1 MPYLSRIRIN
11 PLRAQSRKLLASPHV
26 LHGAVQGGLPGP
38 PGAERLLWRLDADD
52 PHRPHIYVLSRSR
65 PDWTHL
71 VESAGWPGA
80 DGEHAAV
87 RDYEPLLK
95 RLAEGQEYA
104 FRLTANP
111 VRSTTNPEF
120 LTGAQTR
127 KLARAP
133 EGSRPRGF
141 RVAHRTAQAQLDWFL
156 GHVDRWGFAVSVS
169 RTDPAA
175 PGLTEPAEDVN
186 EMFHVEHGGARQ
198 DSEPR
203 EVRITTRRRHSFHK
217 GEGGRRVTFNSAT
230 FEGRLRVTDA
240 EVFTASLLAGFGPA
254 KAYGC
259 GLLTLAPL
267 RTS

>member
-11 PLRAQSRKLLASPHV
+11 PLRTESRKLLASPHV

-52 PHRPHIYVLSRSR
+52 PYRPHVYVLSRSR
-65 PDWTHL
+65 PDWAHL
-71 VESAGWPGA
+71 VEYAGWPGA

-95 RLAEGQEYA
+95 RLVEGQEYA

-111 VRSTTNPEF
+111 VRHTTDPER
-120 LTGAQTR
+120 LTPAQAK
-127 KLARAP
+127 KLAEAP
-133 EGSRPRGF
+133 EGELVRGF

-156 GHVDRWGFAVSVS
+156 GHAGRWGFTVAGS

-175 PGLTEPAEDVN
+175 PGLAGPPRDERPA
-186 EMFHVEHGGARQ
+186 ARGTQ
-198 DSEPR
+198 AAGPQ
-203 EVRITTRRRHSFHK
+203 EVRITDRRRHSFTK
-217 GEGGRRVTFNSAT
+217 GSKGGKGRRVTFNSAT
-230 FEGRLRVTDA
+230 FEGRLRVADVPLFST
-240 EVFTASLLAGFGPA
+240 TLLAGVGPA

-259 GLLTLAPL
+259 GLLTVAPL
-267 RTS
+267 RAE

>member
-11 PLRAQSRKLLASPHV
+11 PLRTHSRRLLASPHV
-26 LHGAVQGGLPGP
+26 LHGAVQGGFPGP
-38 PGAERLLWRLDADD
+38 PGAERTLWRLDADD
-52 PHRPHIYVLSRSR
+52 PYRPHVYVLSRSR

-80 DGEHAAV
+80 EGEHAAV

-111 VRSTTNPEF
+111 VRNTVKPEF
-120 LTGAQTR
+120 LTPSQAK
-127 KLARAP
+127 KLARVP
-133 EGSRPRGF
+133 EGAKARGF

-156 GHVDRWGFAVSVS
+156 GHTDRWGFGVSGS

-175 PGLTEPAEDVN
+175 PGLAEPSDDVRD
-186 EMFHVEHGGARQ
+186 VQ
-198 DSEPR
+198 DVRPGSGPQ
-203 EVRITTRRRHSFHK
+203 EVRITARRRHSFAK
-217 GEGGRRVTFNSAT
+217 GDGTRRVTFNSAT
-230 FEGRLRVTDA
+230 FEGRLRIRDVELFSAT
-240 EVFTASLLAGFGPA
+240 LLAGIGPA

-259 GLLTLAPL
+259 GLLTVAPL
-267 RTS
+267 RQE